1 MGPRV
6 QSSREMPG
14 TRAPQCCL
22 ESCAQVLP
30 LPAWGFLSELP
41 SQNDRW
47 TQKPEAARSSS
58 SDCRE
63 MCPRLLLLLL
73 LLWGIKCVG
82 GWGSQA
88 GAGAPINPQSPL
100 GSLDL
105 DDKYQ
110 LQVQKS
116 VTVQE
121 GLCVFIPC
129 TFSYPPDG
137 WDHSDPVLG
146 FWFKEQANP
155 KLDPLVA
162 TNNPKRQVKPQ
173 TAGRFQLVGNPQ
185 NGSCSLV
192 IRNTRKR
199 DTATYFFQVERGN
212 GLKYSFLKNKLS
224 LQVTGLTQK
233 PDVYIPDT
241 LEMWCLTTLF
251 CVFPRNSE
259 GYPAP
264 KFSWSGAAVSPQR
277 ARPRG
282 SLFSE
287 LTLTLRSQDN
297 TTKLTCQVDLSR
309 NSVNT
314 AGTIRPSVAYAAKD
328 IVISISRAKASAPEP
343 QGNISH
349 LEVQKG
355 QFLRLL
361 CAADGQPPAILSWV
375 LDNRVLSW
383 SPLLGPRTLELE
395 LPPVGPGDTGHYT
408 CHAEN
413 RLGSQEFSLDLSVQ
427 YPPENLRVMVS
438 QANRTVLD
446 NFRNGTSLPVLEG
459 QSLRLVCVADS
470 SPPATL
476 SWAWR
481 SQRLSPS
488 QPSDPRVLELP
499 RVQKDDEGEVIC
511 QAQNRLGSQHTSLR
525 LSVLYAPQLLSPSCS
540 WEAEGLHC
548 SCSAGARPAPSLR
561 WRVGDWLVEGNSS
574 NASVTVT
581 SCSAGPWAN
590 SSLSIRGGLSP
601 GLRLHCEARN
611 DHGAHSVTVLLLPA
625 RKPERGREF
634 VQAAFMGAGLAALLF
649 FCSCLI
655 FPMVK
660 TRRKKATKT
669 APGGSDAPSVLGT
682 IAWGYQQES
691 RPGGSPDCPP
701 PDVATPTSGE
711 QQELHYASL
720 VFHGLRLRE
729 PQEATSTTEY
739 SEIKIHQ

>member
-1 MGPRV
+1 
-6 QSSREMPG
+6 MP
-14 TRAPQCCL
+14 P
-22 ESCAQVLP
+22 
-30 LPAWGFLSELP
+30 
-41 SQNDRW
+41 
-47 TQKPEAARSSS
+47 
-58 SDCRE
+58 
-63 MCPRLLLLLL
+63 LLL
-73 LLWGIKCVG
+73 LLWGIECVG

-88 GAGAPINPQSPL
+88 GAGAPTNPQSPP
-100 GSLDL
+100 GYLDL
-105 DDKYQ
+105 GDEYQ

-146 FWFKEQANP
+146 YWFWEPANP
-155 KLDPLVA
+155 KSDALVA
-162 TNNPKRQVKPQ
+162 TNNTERQVKSQ
-173 TAGRFQLVGNPQ
+173 TRGRSQLVGNPQ

-192 IRNTRKR
+192 IRDAGKT
-199 DTATYFFQVERGN
+199 DIATYFFWVEGGN
-212 GLKYSFLKNKLS
+212 GVKFSFDPPLS
-224 LQVTGLTQK
+224 APDLTQK
-233 PDVYIPDT
+233 PDVYVPDT
-241 LEMWCLTTLF
+241 LEPGRPVTLH
-251 CVFPRNSE
+251 CVFPWE
-259 GYPAP
+259 DFQGCPAP
-264 KFSWSGAAVSPQR
+264 TFSWSGAAISCQGAGPR
-277 ARPRG
+277 A
-282 SLFSE
+282 SLLSA
-287 LTLTLRSQDN
+287 LTLTPSPRGHDIE
-297 TTKLTCQVDLSR
+297 LTCQVDFSR
-309 NSVNT
+309 NGVSTRTTVRLN
-314 AGTIRPSVAYAAKD
+314 VAHAPKD
-328 IVISISRAKASAPEP
+328 LVISISWAKLSAPEP

-548 SCSAGARPAPSLR
+548 SCSARARPAPSLR

-611 DHGAHSVTVLLLPA
+611 DHGAHSVTVLLLLGWGVSSGWGGGEGVSILELGA
-625 RKPERGREF
+625 EDLGLKGKG
-634 VQAAFMGAGLAALLF
+634 AFGVEGWGL
-649 FCSCLI
+649 
-655 FPMVK
+655 MKRVK

-669 APGGSDAPSVLGT
+669 AAGGSDAPSVLGT